1 MADQL
6 DYSILDDPSLIQFVF
21 FPRQDWTPSPAGV
34 VDHFVPVWEDLSIS
48 CRFYPIGQ
56 HSPSILYF
64 HGNGE
69 VASDYDWIAPLY
81 NQIGINL
88 FVADYRGYGRSNG
101 TPAFSSAASDA
112 HLILDYFEEML
123 LSGGYTSNKFVM
135 GRSLGSQSA
144 IELAANYPE
153 RMSGLILESGF
164 TQNRRLLGQ
173 IGLPL
178 VIPGMEEFEKK
189 NLELLSTITMPALL
203 IHGERDTLIS
213 PDESEVIYNHIGTDQ
228 KRLVIVPNAGHND
241 IMLVGKDVYFESIK
255 RFIFKGG

>member
-21 FPRQDWTPSPAGV
+21 FPRKDWTPSPAGA
-34 VDHFVPVWEDLSIS
+34 VDHFVPVGKDISIS
-48 CRFYPIGQ
+48 CRFYSIGQ
-56 HSPSILYF
+56 YSPSILYF

-88 FVADYRGYGRSNG
+88 FLADFRGYGRSGG
-101 TPAFSSAASDA
+101 TPSFSSVASDA
-112 HLILDYFEEML
+112 HSILDYFEETL
-123 LSGGYTSNKFVM
+123 ISGGYTSNKYVM

-153 RMSGLILESGF
+153 RINGLILESGF

-178 VIPGMEEFEKK
+178 VIPGMEDFEKRS
-189 NLELLSTITMPALL
+189 LELLSTITMPALL
-203 IHGERDTLIS
+203 IHGEIDTLIS
-213 PDESEVIYNHIGTDQ
+213 PAESEVIYNHIGADR
-228 KRLVIVPNAGHND
+228 KRLVIIPDAGHND
-241 IMLVGKDVYFESIK
+241 IMPVGMDVYFDSIK
-255 RFIFKGG
+255 RFIFDGG